1 MTGKNEGARGG
12 FILLKWLTLGDLV
25 DQTNRIQYSFSDKMK
40 NTSFLYMENIN
51 TLLNIFA
58 FSAKNYLKS

>member
-1 MTGKNEGARGG
+1 VTGKNEGARGG

>member
-12 FILLKWLTLGDLV
+12 FILLKWLTPGDLV
-25 DQTNRIQYSFSDKMK
+25 DQTNSFSDKMK

-58 FSAKNYLKS
+58 F

>member
-40 NTSFLYMENIN
+40 NTSF
-51 TLLNIFA
+51 FVHG
-58 FSAKNYLKS
+58 KH